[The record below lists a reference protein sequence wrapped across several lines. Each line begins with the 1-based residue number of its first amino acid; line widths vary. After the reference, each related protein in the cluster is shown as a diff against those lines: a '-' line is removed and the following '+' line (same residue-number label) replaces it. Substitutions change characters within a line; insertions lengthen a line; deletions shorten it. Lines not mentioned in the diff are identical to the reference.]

1 MAVRARHG
9 AETQMN
15 RYLGLLA
22 LAAFLTGCASSPP
35 PPDWQLQAKPAID
48 ASVTAYLL
56 GDSRTAAREF
66 EHARGLIAS
75 TGQPQLVARA
85 ELMRCAAQVASLAF
99 EPCAGFEKLRADA
112 AAPERAYADYLAG
125 RVLPREDIDQ
135 LPPAQRDV
143 AAAIAGKGL
152 SAAAVRD
159 IEDPLSRLIAAALL
173 FHAGKADPAV
183 IAVAADTAS
192 SQGWRRPLLAWLQVQ
207 VQLAERAGA
216 DEEAQRLRRRIELV
230 QNQR

>member
-1 MAVRARHG
+1 
-9 AETQMN
+9 MN
-15 RYLGLLA
+15 RCLGLLA
-22 LAAFLTGCASSPP
+22 LAAWLTACASNPP
-35 PPDWQLQAKPAID
+35 PPDWQLQAKPDID
-48 ASVTAYLL
+48 ASVTAYLV
-56 GDSRTAAREF
+56 GDGRRAEREF

-85 ELMRCAAQVASLAF
+85 ELMRCAARVASLEF

-125 RVLPREDIDQ
+125 RVLPREDIDR
-135 LPPAQRDV
+135 LPPAQRDA

-152 SAAAVRD
+152 SASAVQD
-159 IEDPLSRLIAAALL
+159 IKDPLSRLIAVALL

-192 SQGWRRPLLAWLQVQ
+192 SQGWRRPLLAWLEVQ

-216 DEEAQRLRRRIELV
+216 KEDAQRLRRRIELV
-230 QNQR
+230 QNQL